1 MMKSGSYSGELYPT
15 NMEQR
20 VWLSRQRIFGGGIA
34 SGSLADRS
42 QIRNTQSAEYFEFS
56 ALFIASVLFWW
67 QPVTSTVQLAL
78 NNDSFTYLL
87 LILPIS
93 ALLVVTECNRS
104 SASSPVSN
112 RWAGWMLLL
121 GVLLLRSLAFW
132 GQGCFSA
139 SDALSLSVFALVL
152 CWIASVIVCF
162 GSQVVRARLF
172 PCCFLFLLVP
182 LPEGIMN
189 WIIVTLQKTSA
200 IATDA
205 LFRVAQV
212 PVTRDGVILS
222 IPGLDIEVAREC
234 SSIRSSTM
242 LFVLTLVLA
251 HLFLRSNW
259 RKALLVV
266 LAIPFSITKNA
277 VRIFTIAELTARVD
291 PSYLDGRLHHEGG
304 VVFLGLA
311 ILLTILPLWF
321 LRKSE
326 LRTATGLSAK

>member
-1 MMKSGSYSGELYPT
+1 MKSGSYRGETYRT
-15 NMEQR
+15 NMEQG
-20 VWLSRQRIFGGGIA
+20 VWSGPQRILSSGIVT
-34 SGSLADRS
+34 GSLANRAR
-42 QIRNTQSAEYFEFS
+42 IRNTQGAEYFKFC
-56 ALFIASVLFWW
+56 ALFVASVLFWW

-93 ALLVVTECNRS
+93 TLLIVTERNRS
-104 SASSPVSN
+104 SASCSVSN
-112 RWAGWMLLL
+112 RWTGWRLLL
-121 GVLLLRSLAFW
+121 GALLLRALTFW
-132 GQGCFSA
+132 GQGYFSA

-152 CWIASVIVCF
+152 CWIGSVIVCF
-162 GSQVVRARLF
+162 GSQVVRNHLF
-172 PCCFLFLLVP
+172 PFCFLFLLVP

-189 WIIVTLQKTSA
+189 WIIVALQKTSA
-200 IATDA
+200 IAADE
-205 LFRVAQV
+205 LFRIAQV
-212 PVTRDGVILS
+212 PVMRDGVILS

-259 RKALLVV
+259 RKALLVL

-277 VRIFTIAELTARVD
+277 VRIFTIAELATRVD
-291 PSYLDGRLHHEGG
+291 PGYLDGRLHHQGG

-326 LRTATGLSAK
+326 LRTATDLSVK